1 VGKRRVICISRTLGA
16 GGEGIGRL
24 VAGRL
29 GFTYVDD
36 EIIARA
42 AAKGGVRPGQ
52 IADAEQR
59 KSLLRR
65 LLAEL
70 GEARGAEIYP
80 SAEPTSS
87 LSEKERR
94 QDAVGLIRDAIEET
108 ASEGDVVLVAHAA
121 SYALSGRPDLLRV
134 LVTASPQTRAVRL
147 AESDRLGEKE
157 AAKAIRDSDSG
168 RADYLRRFHGIETEL
183 PTHYDLVVSTDAFS
197 VEQAAELVVSAAGG

>member
-1 VGKRRVICISRTLGA
+1 VGPRRVICISRTLGA

-80 SAEPTSS
+80 SPEPSS
-87 LSEKERR
+87 LAEKEHR
-94 QDAVGLIRDAIEET
+94 QDAVGLIREAIEES

-121 SYALSGRPDLLRV
+121 SYALSGRPGLLRV
-134 LVTASPQTRAVRL
+134 LVTASPQTRAARL
-147 AESDRLGEKE
+147 AETDRLGERE
-157 AAKAIRDSDSG
+157 AAKKIKDSDAG
-168 RADYLRRFHGIETEL
+168 RADYLRRFHGIDVEL

-197 VEQAAELVVSAAGG
+197 MEQAAELVVSAAAG